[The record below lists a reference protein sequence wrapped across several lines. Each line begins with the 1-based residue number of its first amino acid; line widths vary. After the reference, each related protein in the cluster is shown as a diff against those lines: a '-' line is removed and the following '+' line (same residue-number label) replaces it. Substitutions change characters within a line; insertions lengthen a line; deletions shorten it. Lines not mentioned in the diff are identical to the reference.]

1 MAPGLGAQAGTGR
14 HKPLLVT
21 ELKHR
26 QSVHAQMC
34 HQPKPPHS
42 CTRTPLHRKKYA
54 AVSPGAFGINRGKK
68 RIVVIRAGG
77 PILGGGGAPS
87 GGQIKADA
95 VIRQMRAV
103 EKDKVR
109 FPRPVVLCSTC
120 KDDAA

>member
-1 MAPGLGAQAGTGR
+1 MTEVNTGEAR
-14 HKPLLVT
+14 TRRCAISPDPNAAASPL
-21 ELKHR
+21 R
-26 QSVHAQMC
+26 
-34 HQPKPPHS
+34 
-42 CTRTPLHRKKYA
+42 RKKYA

-95 VIRQMRAV
+95 VIKQMRAV
-103 EKDKVR
+103 EKDKVH
-109 FPRPVVLCSTC
+109 FPRPVMLCGTC